1 MGIMMGLPKKCYFGF
16 IYGRLT
22 TKGQYEICCGKVPS
36 SGDYYT
42 DGKFIDYWKS
52 DKLNNLL
59 SQLQD
64 NLDEM
69 NKTWADGHC
78 DYCPH
83 YVINEKIYKDGGV
96 NIPTSPITFNIDVIN
111 MCDHR
116 CNFCWHWSYDMIDDK
131 AQFDGWNEWVKEKLD
146 LQIFKDTIDGLV
158 ELGECEEIQIG
169 GGGEPLLHPNI
180 HEMIS
185 YVKENNLSCKLITN
199 FCQITEEQLNNLIE
213 VGLDDIL
220 INISAGTQKI
230 YTETRQVK
238 AKIWDKLLSNIE
250 HILKNRTTGIP
261 KINLKNVINSENIHE
276 VSHMIDLGVTLKV
289 DVVSLR
295 FFQEDG
301 VYKSDNKIVS
311 EEQHIQFNKVLKE
324 KIFEYGYEEY
334 EDDDS
339 FVYNYKSSETNTLLR
354 GDV

>member
-1 MGIMMGLPKKCYFGF
+1 MIPKKCYFGR
-16 IYGRLT
+16 IYGRLS
-22 TKGQYEICCGKVPS
+22 TKGEYQICCGKVPT
-36 SGDYYT
+36 SGDYHI
-42 DGKFIDYWKS
+42 DGKFIAYWKS

-59 SQLQD
+59 TQLRD

-83 YVINEKIYKDGGV
+83 SVINEKLHNGEID
-96 NIPTSPITFNIDVIN
+96 IPTSPITFNIDVIN
-111 MCDHR
+111 VCDHR

-131 AQFDGWNEWVKEKLD
+131 ALFDGFSDWAKEKLD
-146 LQIFKDTIDGLV
+146 LQIFKDTVDGLV
-158 ELGECEEIQIG
+158 ELGDCEEIQIG

-180 HEMIS
+180 HEMIN

-199 FCQITEEQLNNLIE
+199 FCQITEEQLDNLIE

-220 INISAGTQKI
+220 INISAGKRET
-230 YTETRQVK
+230 YCETRRVQSKV
-238 AKIWDKLLSNIE
+238 WDKLLSNIG
-250 HILKNRTTGIP
+250 HILKNRTTDVP
-261 KINLKNVINSENIHE
+261 RLTLKSVIHSENVHE
-276 VSHMIDLGVTLKV
+276 VGHMVDLGVTRGV

-301 VYKSDNKIVS
+301 VYDSDSKIVS
-311 EEQHIQFNKVLKE
+311 KEQ
-324 KIFEYGYEEY
+324 KIKFDEILIDKISEYGYEKY

-339 FVYNYKSSETNTLLR
+339 FIYNYKSQQTNTLLR

>member
-22 TKGQYEICCGKVPS
+22 TKGQYEICCGKVPP

-52 DKLNNLL
+52 DKLNN
-59 SQLQD
+59 
-64 NLDEM
+64 
-69 NKTWADGHC
+69 C

-199 FCQITEEQLNNLIE
+199 FCQITQEQLDNLIK

-220 INISAGTQKI
+220 INISAGTRET
-230 YTETRQVK
+230 YCETRRVK
-238 AKIWDKLLSNIE
+238 SKIWDKLLSNIG
-250 HILKNRTTGIP
+250 HILENRITNVP
-261 KINLKNVINSENIHE
+261 KLTLKNVINSENIHE
-276 VSHMIDLGVTLKV
+276 VSHMIEV
-289 DVVSLR
+289 DVVALR
-295 FFQEDG
+295 FFQEGG
-301 VYKSDNKIVS
+301 VYKSDNKIVN
-311 EEQHIQFNKVLKE
+311 EEKQIQFNKVLKE